1 MPRTYLS
8 RPEAAD
14 YIRARGLIIA
24 KTTLQKYATVG
35 GGPIVYSQTRCLHH
49 LERFRGVGWG
59 ILFLKPSRYNVR
71 ICLIE
76 YGGCRLGTRR
86 RTRNESKLM

>member
-35 GGPIVYSQTRCLHH
+35 GGPIYRRFGKRAVYTVDH
-49 LERFRGVGWG
+49 LEAG
-59 ILFLKPSRYNVR
+59 
-71 ICLIE
+71 
-76 YGGCRLGTRR
+76 LG
-86 RTRNESKLM
+86 